1 MLLLILV
8 LKNAR
13 KFTIKKSLWR
23 VTSNFVLSL
32 QLSVSLKFF
41 QNKKFIFKKR
51 PQGIYVVDTGS
62 HSNYC
67 LLSLSF
73 HKLCWSQPLSSEW
86 QQVHSASSLLSHLLS
101 AAGFYFHMG
110 SGFNFSFVGPYTVS
124 WEELTLRGC
133 YGLNVVFPLP
143 RKFICWNPSSQVGGI
158 GRWGL

>member
-1 MLLLILV
+1 M
-8 LKNAR
+8 
-13 KFTIKKSLWR
+13 
-23 VTSNFVLSL
+23 
-32 QLSVSLKFF
+32 
-41 QNKKFIFKKR
+41 
-51 PQGIYVVDTGS
+51 DTGS

-73 HKLCWSQPLSSEW
+73 SKLCWSQPLSSEW

-158 GRWGL
+158 RQWGLSGWLGHEGGTLENGISPYERYWRMISCLFWLFLVMWRHSKKLGVCEPGNWPH